1 MRQIM
6 LALLSG
12 TVALAGVDSRAAA
25 PESETVIAKSSDRA
39 RVVSAV
45 MSIRGLTSAPPGYR
59 AFCRRHPRECQG
71 QSGHVRASGDNRR
84 ISLTAE
90 RWIMLMAVNSYINDR
105 ITPKTDLELYGV
117 EERWT
122 LPEAAGDCED
132 YVLLKRRELIK
143 RGWPRSALLITVVL
157 DENNSGHA
165 VLTVR
170 TAQGDFVLDNK
181 HSRVLLWRDVPYTFI
196 KRQSYRSPSLW
207 VALTPREG
215 ESSVAASDTEHG
227 APERAR

>member
-25 PESETVIAKSSDRA
+25 PDGETVVAKSSERA
-39 RVVSAV
+39 RAVSAV

-59 AFCRRHPRECQG
+59 AFCRRHPRECDRP
-71 QSGHVRASGDNRR
+71 SGHVRASDENRR

-90 RWIMLMAVNSYINDR
+90 RWIMLMAVNSYINDT
-105 ITPKTDLELYGV
+105 ITPKTDLEQYGV
-117 EERWT
+117 EEHWT

-157 DENNSGHA
+157 DEKNSGHA

-181 HSRVLLWRDVPYTFI
+181 HSRVRLWRDVPYTFI

-207 VALTPREG
+207 MALTPRQARG
-215 ESSVAASDTEHG
+215 SVAAAE
-227 APERAR
+227 AERR